1 MAIDMHSHY
10 YGGLVDSLRG
20 RRERPYVAKDE
31 AGRDVLH
38 AMTASTVMADGYVA
52 ASARLAW
59 MDSADISTQLM
70 TFPGALGVDVMPVRE
85 VEGAI
90 RDYNDHLSA
99 LCRASG
105 GRFVGLAGL
114 PLDDIAAACREM
126 RRVRLDLGLA
136 GAILPGNFFLS
147 LEDAERLRP
156 LFAASDETGALL
168 MVHPGLMPGEP
179 PPRPYV
185 DTSILRASALN
196 LQASISQMGLTLLMG
211 SLLEDFPGVTVQ
223 LVNLGG
229 TLPFVIERLQA
240 VANSRQT
247 AFPAERLRRMVYDTA
262 SLGPRAIETAARVL
276 GADRLMLGTDY
287 PIFQPASPQDDLAN
301 ASLDETERSLIRQG
315 TAATLLRRL
324 GVMA

>member
-1 MAIDMHSHY
+1 
-10 YGGLVDSLRG
+10 
-20 RRERPYVAKDE
+20 
-31 AGRDVLH
+31 
-38 AMTASTVMADGYVA
+38 MADGYVA

-59 MDSADISTQLM
+59 MDLADISTQLM
-70 TFPGALGVDVMPVRE
+70 TFPGALGVDVMPARE

-90 RDYNDHLSA
+90 KDYNDHLSV
-99 LCRASG
+99 LCLASA

-136 GAILPGNFFLS
+136 GAILPGILS
-147 LEDAERLRP
+147 FLEDAERLRP

-179 PPRPYV
+179 PPRPYA

-240 VANSRQT
+240 GPIRARRRSRPSRSGAWSMT
-247 AFPAERLRRMVYDTA
+247 PLRL
-262 SLGPRAIETAARVL
+262 GRAPSR
-276 GADRLMLGTDY
+276 
-287 PIFQPASPQDDLAN
+287 
-301 ASLDETERSLIRQG
+301 
-315 TAATLLRRL
+315 RRL
-324 GVMA
+324 ASWVPTG